1 MARKKWRATVI
12 IVDRTLFSLDPKPR
26 PLPLASRL
34 SPHPSPFAFLISDP
48 GHPLS
53 GEEWYDTSTV
63 TEKKRSAE
71 HEGRSPYQFPHIM
84 VLKASAGSG
93 KTHALTLRYV
103 EFLMNSAIPRNDLRN
118 ILAITFS
125 NNAAKEMK
133 ERVLRWLKSA
143 CIGDPVSIQQLRER
157 LPFSE
162 QELKDRASMLLD
174 RILDTY
180 ADFQVRTIDSF
191 MATVFKS
198 SAIDFGFDPDFE
210 IVMDSSRLIGYSF
223 DLYLRRVRE
232 GSAEARLMQSAV
244 SGIAEH
250 REGGSAYYW
259 DPTAAI
265 LKELRNIYR
274 KLSSTRRE
282 LLFDDLSAEMTV
294 LRKRMADT
302 IAAIEAEIA
311 AGNLKRHG
319 NSSFRK
325 MPDLA
330 AEGRFVELIGRGC
343 ANAPVTKPAKNDAAA
358 VAAYDC
364 VCNLWDNLAS
374 LVRQFS
380 GLYARSFFTPY
391 LRIFSGFRD
400 TLEMVKR
407 QQEKVFIE
415 DINRV
420 LADYID
426 RQIVPDIYF
435 RIGDTVYHYLID
447 EFQDTSPVQWDN
459 LLPLVENSLSQ
470 GGSLFVVGD
479 TKQAIYG
486 FRYADYTIMQEL
498 ERGGYLS
505 LVRPTVDGLTENFR
519 SRPEILKFVDA
530 VFKKTMAA
538 NPDYGEAALRSG
550 LADYEQTA
558 RDCSG
563 DAGHV
568 EAIVLDRDDEGQ
580 PERERIV
587 RTIGQLQGRGFSL
600 SDIAV
605 LTQRNEDAVRVSGW
619 LNEAGIDFISY
630 SNLDIRR
637 RRITGEVIAL
647 LNFLDSPIDDHAFS
661 TFLLGEIFRK
671 TCTMDAA
678 RAKPEDLHSCIL
690 TARGEP
696 VYKVFQRL
704 YPQMWDRYFDGLFR
718 VAGYFP
724 VYDLVTEAFS
734 VFRVFESCGHE
745 EATLVK
751 ILEVIREFEGAG
763 FNSLRDFIE
772 FADDEDADD
781 AGWNMD
787 VPKGV
792 PAVRVMTIHKAKGL
806 GFPAVIVMLYAT
818 RQQPFDFVEQAE
830 GDRMRLLKLTRG
842 ICASEPDL
850 QPLYDEAVAKDLV
863 NRLNALYVGFT
874 RAGEEMYVIGVKG
887 PRDKQPFDLLPAEDF
902 PEASRVERSHT
913 AKEEEQ
919 QPCGIIHR
927 TGSIRRQP
935 ASYGI
940 LAFAERR
947 RGELIHDVLSRVA
960 TTLPDAVQLR
970 ALIEK
975 AKAETGIEWPDDEIV
990 DAVTAVLDNPNA
1002 AEYFAEREGRVVFT
1016 EREMADQ
1023 TGRLLRID
1031 RLVIDHDTAIVLD
1044 FKTGREGAA
1053 AEHHAEQVRHYL
1065 SVVAALYPGRAVRGL
1080 LVYVDINRAVEVA

>member
-1 MARKKWRATVI
+1 
-12 IVDRTLFSLDPKPR
+12 
-26 PLPLASRL
+26 
-34 SPHPSPFAFLISDP
+34 
-48 GHPLS
+48 
-53 GEEWYDTSTV
+53 
-63 TEKKRSAE
+63 
-71 HEGRSPYQFPHIM
+71 M

-103 EFLMNSAIPRNDLRN
+103 EFLMNSAVPRNDLRN

-696 VYKVFQRL
+696 IYKVFQRL

-806 GFPAVIVMLYAT
+806 GFPATIVLLYAT

-970 ALIEK
+970 ALIGK
-975 AKAETGIEWPDDEIV
+975 AKAETGIEWPDDEIA

-1016 EREMADQ
+1016 EREMVDQ

>member
-1 MARKKWRATVI
+1 
-12 IVDRTLFSLDPKPR
+12 
-26 PLPLASRL
+26 
-34 SPHPSPFAFLISDP
+34 
-48 GHPLS
+48 
-53 GEEWYDTSTV
+53 
-63 TEKKRSAE
+63 
-71 HEGRSPYQFPHIM
+71 M

-103 EFLMNSAIPRNDLRN
+103 EFLMNSSIPRNDLRN
-118 ILAITFS
+118 ILAVTFS

-143 CIGDPVSIQQLRER
+143 CTGDPDSLGQLKER
-157 LPFSE
+157 LLFSE
-162 QELKDRASMLLD
+162 EELKEKASGLID

-180 ADFQVRTIDSF
+180 SDFQVRTIDSF

-198 SAIDFGFDPDFE
+198 SAIDFGFNPDFE
-210 IVMDSSRLIGYSF
+210 IVMESSRLIGYAF

-259 DPTAAI
+259 DPAAPI
-265 LKELRNIYR
+265 LKELRNIYG

-282 LLFDDLSAEMTV
+282 PLFEDFSADMGV
-294 LRKRMADT
+294 LRKQMADT
-302 IAAIEAEIA
+302 IAAIDAEIA

-319 NSSFRK
+319 NSSFRS

-330 AEGRFVELIGRGC
+330 AEGKFVELIGKGFS
-343 ANAPVTKPAKNDAAA
+343 NLPVTKPTKNDTAA
-358 VAAYDC
+358 VAPYERIRGR
-364 VCNLWDNLAS
+364 WDRLAS
-374 LVRQFS
+374 LVREFA

-426 RQIVPDIYF
+426 RLIVPDIYF

-486 FRYADYTIMQEL
+486 FRYADYTIMQGL
-498 ERGGYLS
+498 ERGGYLT
-505 LVRPTVDGLTENFR
+505 LVKPDVKGLTENFR

-530 VFKKTMAA
+530 VFTKTMATT
-538 NPDYGEAALRSG
+538 PGYGDAARRSG
-550 LADYEQTA
+550 LADYEQKA
-558 RDCSG
+558 LDWSD

-568 EAIVLDRDDEGQ
+568 EAVVLERDEEVQ

-587 RTIGQLQGRGFSL
+587 RTIAQLQGRGFRL

-619 LNEAGIDFISY
+619 LNEAGVEFISY

-661 TFLLGEIFRK
+661 TFLLGEIFSRI
-671 TCTMDAA
+671 CMLDAVHV
-678 RAKPEDLHSCIL
+678 RREDLRACVL
-690 TARGEP
+690 AGRGERG
-696 VYKVFQRL
+696 YKVFQRL
-704 YPQMWDRYFDGLFR
+704 YPQLWDRYFDGLFR

-734 VFRVFESCGHE
+734 VFRVFETCGHE

-772 FADDEDADD
+772 FANDEDADD
-781 AGWNMD
+781 AGWNMN

-806 GFPAVIVMLYAT
+806 GFPAAIVLLYAA
-818 RQQPFDFVEQAE
+818 RQQPFDFVEQME
-830 GDRMRLLKLTRG
+830 GDRIRLLKLTKG
-842 ICASEPDL
+842 ICASEPAF
-850 QPLYDEAVAKDLV
+850 QPLYDEAAAKDLV

-874 RAGEEMYVIGVKG
+874 RAEEEMYVIGVKG
-887 PRDKQPFDLLPAEDF
+887 ARDKQPFDLFPEEGF

-913 AKEEEQ
+913 AKAEER
-919 QPCGIIHR
+919 QPCSITHR
-927 TGSIRRQP
+927 TGSIIRHP
-935 ASYGI
+935 VSYST
-940 LAFAERR
+940 LAAPERK
-947 RGELIHDVLSRVA
+947 RGELIHDVLSRVE
-960 TTLPDAVQLR
+960 TTVPDPVQLR
-970 ALIEK
+970 AFIGK
-975 AKAETGIEWPDDEIV
+975 AKTATGIEYPDDEIA
-990 DAVTAVLDNPNA
+990 DAVTAVLRNPKVAEFFA
-1002 AEYFAEREGRVVFT
+1002 AREGRVVFT
-1016 EREMADQ
+1016 EKEVVDQ

-1031 RLVIDHDTAIVLD
+1031 RLVVDSDAAIVLD
-1044 FKTGREGAA
+1044 FKTGRDGVA

-1080 LVYVDINRAVEVA
+1080 LMYVDVNRAVEVA

>member
-1 MARKKWRATVI
+1 MDNSFPEKS
-12 IVDRTLFSLDPKPR
+12 D
-26 PLPLASRL
+26 
-34 SPHPSPFAFLISDP
+34 LI
-48 GHPLS
+48 
-53 GEEWYDTSTV
+53 
-63 TEKKRSAE
+63 
-71 HEGRSPYQFPHIM
+71 FPHIK

-103 EFLMNSAIPRNDLRN
+103 EFLMNSAVPRNDLRN

-143 CIGDPVSIQQLRER
+143 CIGDTDSLKQLKER
-157 LPFSE
+157 LPFPE
-162 QELKDRASMLLD
+162 EELKEKASGLID

-210 IVMDSSRLIGYSF
+210 IVMDSSRLIGYAF

-259 DPTAAI
+259 DPSVAI

-282 LLFDDLSAEMTV
+282 PLFDDLTADMAM
-294 LRKRMADT
+294 LRKRMTET
-302 IAAIEAEIA
+302 IAAIDAEIA

-330 AEGRFVELIGRGC
+330 AEGRFVEMIGKGH
-343 ANAPVTKPAKNDAAA
+343 ANAPATKPAKNDAAA
-358 VAAYDC
+358 VAAYER
-364 VCNLWDNLAS
+364 VCGLWDS
-374 LVRQFS
+374 LSSLMRQFA
-380 GLYARSFFTPY
+380 GQYARSFFTPY

-400 TLEMVKR
+400 TLEVVKR

-498 ERGGYLS
+498 ERGGYLT
-505 LVRPTVDGLTENFR
+505 LVKPDVEGLTENFR
-519 SRPEILKFVDA
+519 SRPEIVKFVDA

-538 NPDYGEAALRSG
+538 NPDYGEAARRSG
-550 LADYEQTA
+550 LADYEQNA
-558 RDCSG
+558 RGWNG

-568 EAIVLDRDDEGQ
+568 EAVALERDEEGQ
-580 PERERIV
+580 PERERMV
-587 RTIGQLQGRGFSL
+587 RKIGQLQGRGFRL

-647 LNFLDSPIDDHAFS
+647 LNFLDSPIDDPAFS
-661 TFLLGEIFRK
+661 TFLLGEIFSR
-671 TCTMDAA
+671 TCAMDAA
-678 RAKPEDLHSCIL
+678 HVKPEDLHSCIL
-690 TARGEP
+690 AARGER

-704 YPQMWDRYFDGLFR
+704 YPQLWDRYFDGLFR

-734 VFRVFESCGHE
+734 VFRVFDTCGHE
-745 EATLVK
+745 EAALVK
-751 ILEVIREFEGAG
+751 ILEVVREFEGAG

-806 GFPAVIVMLYAT
+806 GFPATFVLLYAA
-818 RQQPFDFVEQAE
+818 RQQPFDFVELTE
-830 GDRMRLLKLTRG
+830 GDRMRLLKLTKG
-842 ICASEPDL
+842 ICSSEPAL
-850 QPLYDEAVAKDLV
+850 QPLYDEAAAKDLV

-874 RAGEEMYVIGVKG
+874 RAEEEMYVIGVKG
-887 PRDKQPFDLLPAEDF
+887 TRDKQPFDLLAGEGF
-902 PEASRVERSHT
+902 PETSRVERSHA
-913 AKEEEQ
+913 AKVEAR
-919 QPCGIIHR
+919 QPCGITHR
-927 TGSIRRQP
+927 TGSIIRRP
-935 ASYGI
+935 VSHGA
-940 LAFAERR
+940 LAATERR

-960 TTLPDAVQLR
+960 TTLPDAVQLHT
-970 ALIEK
+970 LIGK
-975 AKAETGIEWPDDEIV
+975 AKADTGIEYPDDEIA
-990 DAVTAVLDNPNA
+990 DAVTAVLGNPKT
-1002 AEYFAEREGRVVFT
+1002 AEYFVARDGRVVFT
-1016 EREMADQ
+1016 EKEIVDQ

-1031 RLVIDHDTAIVLD
+1031 RLVIDPDAAIVLD
-1044 FKTGREGAA
+1044 FKTGREADITGL
-1053 AEHHAEQVRHYL
+1053 HAEQVRHYL

>member
-1 MARKKWRATVI
+1 M
-12 IVDRTLFSLDPKPR
+12 
-26 PLPLASRL
+26 
-34 SPHPSPFAFLISDP
+34 
-48 GHPLS
+48 S
-53 GEEWYDTSTV
+53 GVEWYDTCTV
-63 TEKKRSAE
+63 AENIRSSGPD
-71 HEGRSPYQFPHIM
+71 GRQPYPFPHIK

-103 EFLMNSAIPRNDLRN
+103 EFLMNSTIPRNDLRN
-118 ILAITFS
+118 ILAVTFS

-133 ERVLRWLKSA
+133 ERVLKWLKSA
-143 CIGDPVSIQQLRER
+143 CIGDEDSIRQLRER

-162 QELKDRASMLLD
+162 EELREKASVLID

-210 IVMDSSRLIGYSF
+210 IVMDSSRLIGYAF

-259 DPTAAI
+259 DPSAAI

-282 LLFDDLSAEMTV
+282 LLFDDLSAEMAV

-302 IAAIEAEIA
+302 IAAIDAEIA
-311 AGNLKRHG
+311 GGNLKRHG

-364 VCNLWDNLAS
+364 VCSLWDNLAS

-400 TLEMVKR
+400 TLETVKR

-459 LLPLVENSLSQ
+459 LLPLIENSLSQ

-498 ERGGYLS
+498 ERGGYLT
-505 LVRPTVDGLTENFR
+505 LVRPDVDGLTESYR
-519 SRPEILKFVDA
+519 SRPEILRFVDT
-530 VFKKTMAA
+530 VFKKIMAA
-538 NPDYGEAALRSG
+538 NPDYGEVAQRSG
-550 LADYEQTA
+550 LADYAQTA

-568 EAIVLDRDDEGQ
+568 EAVLLERDDEGQ

-587 RTIGQLQGRGFSL
+587 RTIGQLQDRGFRL

-647 LNFLDSPIDDHAFS
+647 LNFLDSPIDDHAFG
-661 TFLLGEIFRK
+661 TFLLGEIFGR
-671 TCTMDAA
+671 TCATDAA
-678 RAKPEDLHSCIL
+678 HVKPEELHSCIL

-704 YPQMWDRYFDGLFR
+704 YPQLWDRYFDGLFR

-734 VFRVFESCGHE
+734 VFRVFETCSHE

-751 ILEVIREFEGAG
+751 VLDVIREFEGAG
-763 FNSLRDFIE
+763 FNSLRDFVE

-806 GFPAVIVMLYAT
+806 GFPATIVLLYAT
-818 RQQPFDFVEQAE
+818 RHQPFDFVEQAE
-830 GDRMRLLKLTRG
+830 GDKMRLLKLTKG

-850 QPLYDEAVAKDLV
+850 QPLYDEAAAKDLV

-874 RAGEEMYVIGVKG
+874 RAEEEMYVIGVKG
-887 PRDKQPFDLLPAEDF
+887 ARDKQPFDLLPEEDF
-902 PEASRVERSHT
+902 PEVSRVERSHT
-913 AKEEEQ
+913 AKAEAP
-919 QPCGIIHR
+919 QPCGITHR
-927 TGSIRRQP
+927 TGSIRRHP
-935 ASYGI
+935 AAYGV
-940 LAFAERR
+940 LAVAERR

-960 TTLPDAVQLR
+960 TTIPDAAQLR
-970 ALIEK
+970 ALIGK
-975 AKAETGIEWPDDEIV
+975 AKAETGIEYPDDDIA
-990 DAVTAVLDNPNA
+990 DAVAAVLGNPKA
-1002 AEYFAEREGRVVFT
+1002 AEYFAERDGRVVVT
-1016 EREMADQ
+1016 EKEMVDH

-1031 RLVIDHDTAIVLD
+1031 RLVIDHDTATVLD
-1044 FKTGREGAA
+1044 FKTGRDAVV
-1053 AEHHAEQVRHYL
+1053 AERHAEQVRSYL
-1065 SVVAALYPGRAVRGL
+1065 SVVAALYPGRSVRGL
-1080 LVYVDINRAVEVA
+1080 LVYVDVNQAVEVA